1 MFKEKINSENHTLLP
16 LAFSHLPTM
25 GTARKL
31 LSSDSITDKDDVC
44 IHLIQRRPHVYN
56 RLTQETK
63 LQHAIDNSMPGP
75 GEDLTNS
82 GKSEKDQADHITSR
96 WKLEMNRTELI
107 DREM

>member
-1 MFKEKINSENHTLLP
+1 
-16 LAFSHLPTM
+16 
-25 GTARKL
+25 
-31 LSSDSITDKDDVC
+31 
-44 IHLIQRRPHVYN
+44 
-56 RLTQETK
+56 
-63 LQHAIDNSMPGP
+63 MPGP